1 MAAVTAVT
9 VQNTEGVLYVK
20 GIPADVVYRQ
30 VKASLGVGVAAV
42 KIGMLWSEETVRGV
56 VRAIK
61 SSGVKKVVLDTV
73 LKASDGTPLIS
84 DEGLRIMKE
93 ELFPLSLVVT
103 PNVPEA
109 EELCG
114 RRIRDLGDMEECA
127 RRILTMGPDAVVIKG
142 GHLEGDRVVD
152 LLCRGEGEVHYFD
165 SERLRIPCVRGT
177 GCTFSSAVAA
187 FLARGFELAES
198 VKRAGGKG
206 VLYGSILIPLLIVF
220 PPDPSQGVWILNQLS
235 VAVAE
240 EVFFRGYLMQSLG
253 NIRTSLLF
261 SLAHLINFPTLNS
274 LLVFFPS
281 LLFGFAYRRSGSI
294 LAPVLLH
301 FSANVIYSSLVKE
314 FPELYRFLQ
323 RDLTGSQ

>member
-1 MAAVTAVT
+1 MGGTENIPRVLSIAGSDNTGGAGIQADLKTFTALGVYGMAAVTAVT

-198 VKRAGGKG
+198 VKRAGDYVRG
-206 VLYGSILIPLLIVF
+206 VI
-220 PPDPSQGVWILNQLS
+220 
-235 VAVAE
+235 E
-240 EVFFRGYLMQSLG
+240 
-253 NIRTSLLF
+253 
-261 SLAHLINFPTLNS
+261 NS
-274 LLVFFPS
+274 LSPGRGCRLPNHVWRK
-281 LLFGFAYRRSGSI
+281 GGCIGGS
-294 LAPVLLH
+294 
-301 FSANVIYSSLVKE
+301 
-314 FPELYRFLQ
+314 
-323 RDLTGSQ
+323 